1 MGGGGIVVPVSHMF
15 SDAIVGAVAGS
26 AAAVTSVF
34 AFYPLE
40 VLRVHL
46 QTARVG
52 DGGGGGGSSGSGGGE
67 AVAAETSTGWRRF
80 VLIFRKKVLNRG
92 AALRLLHTQLT
103 SFLFYY
109 LYRYMLKRYGKAR
122 GAVTNII
129 STTVASMVTALLVG
143 VPLDGII
150 LRTQVRVG
158 NGQDEEEAPAVSN
171 SPPSSFWASVAPLYQ
186 GVTPALLLCLNPAI
200 HFTCY
205 DYLKLRMLNA
215 AITGK
220 RRQLTWADI
229 DHRDL
234 TSAQSFVIGL
244 IAKGVA
250 TLVCYPLL
258 RAKVDMMTSE
268 SIHKPAT
275 ETETEMETVEE
286 AETRPSGE
294 VEASSDAQ
302 RLMRTLFFI
311 VRIQGLAGLYRGIS
325 VHIIHTSLRS
335 AFSLTLRERFTSLLR
350 KLNTP

>member
-1 MGGGGIVVPVSHMF
+1 ML
-15 SDAIVGAVAGS
+15 SDALVGAVAGS

-46 QTARVG
+46 QTSGVD
-52 DGGGGGGSSGSGGGE
+52 DGGGGGGGG
-67 AVAAETSTGWRRF
+67 AVVVESFGWRRF
-80 VLIFRKKVLNRG
+80 VRIFRKKVLNRG

-150 LRTQVRVG
+150 LRTQVGAG
-158 NGQDEEEAPAVSN
+158 NEQGAVVSTASS
-171 SPPSSFWASVAPLYQ
+171 SPPSSLWASVAALYQ

-205 DYLKLRMLNA
+205 DYLKLRVLNA
-215 AITGK
+215 AMASNRLK
-220 RRQLTWADI
+220 QLTWADI
-229 DHRDL
+229 DNGVL

-244 IAKGVA
+244 VAKGVA

-258 RAKVDMMTSE
+258 RAKVDMMTERPIGGTGEASR
-268 SIHKPAT
+268 
-275 ETETEMETVEE
+275 EE
-286 AETRPSGE
+286 AGAEIGGGGGQDAS
-294 VEASSDAQ
+294 SSDAH
-302 RLMRTLFFI
+302 RLLRTLYLI

-325 VHIIHTSLRS
+325 VHIVHTSLRS
-335 AFSLTLRERFTSLLR
+335 AFSMALRERITSILGNLSSSSSF
-350 KLNTP
+350 N